1 MKWAWPR
8 LAIPYDIAYAS
19 RMTTITASRA
29 RSQFYRLLDQT
40 AESHEPITV
49 TGKRH
54 NAILISEDDWRAIEE
69 TLYLLSIPGMRESIR
84 KGMRT
89 PLSRTSKRP
98 GW

>member
-1 MKWAWPR
+1 ME
-8 LAIPYDIAYAS
+8 
-19 RMTTITASRA
+19 TITASRA
-29 RSQFYRLLDQT
+29 RSQLYRLLDQA

-54 NAILISEDDWRAIEE
+54 NAVLISEDDWRAIEE

-84 KGMRT
+84 KGKRT
-89 PLSRTSKRP
+89 PLSKTSKRP